1 MNRDTMHIV
10 AWALA
15 VGCGLLLHGTVAL
28 SAEGTLVAFNGART
42 VLVWKDAAAAK
53 DGYPM
58 VNGNAD
64 AAAIIPLVACAPEHG
79 TPVIEGTDEPESD
92 LRSVIV
98 STGKWAGCRGVVAK
112 EHFQANAYPP
122 PPPWEKQP

>member
-1 MNRDTMHIV
+1 MNRDTMRSV
-10 AWALA
+10 AWSLV
-15 VGCGLLLHGTVAL
+15 VGCSLLLHGAVAL
-28 SAEGTLVAFNGART
+28 AAEGTLVAFNGGRT

-53 DGYPM
+53 DGYPLM
-58 VNGNAD
+58 NGNAD

-79 TPVIEGTDEPESD
+79 APVVEGTDDPGPD

-112 EHFQANAYPP
+112 EYFQG
-122 PPPWEKQP
+122 K

>member
-1 MNRDTMHIV
+1 MNRDTMCIV
-10 AWALA
+10 AWSLV
-15 VGCGLLLHGTVAL
+15 VGCGLLLHGTVAHA
-28 SAEGTLVAFNGART
+28 AEGTLVAFNGGRT
-42 VLVWKDAAAAK
+42 VLVWKDAAAAR

-79 TPVIEGTDEPESD
+79 TPVVEGAGNPEPD

-112 EHFQANAYPP
+112 EYFQ
-122 PPPWEKQP
+122 EK